1 MNPREWL
8 DGLRKIDIS
17 DLDVNN
23 LGSWPAAVKT
33 IAGALVLII
42 VLALGYNFYL
52 KDLQDQLDL
61 SRANEVTLKEQFA
74 NKAYLAT
81 NLNAYKMQMK
91 EMENSFGALLRQLP
105 SDTEVPGLL
114 EDITRTGLGS
124 GLEFEEI
131 KLLPEV
137 TQQFYIELP
146 IQITVVGAYHDL
158 ATFASGVA
166 SLPRIVTLHDF
177 QIKPVEPGN
186 TQKLRMS
193 ILAKT
198 YRYNDKGCRNEGRQ
212 TAVHQCGLDQPGRLR

>member
-198 YRYNDKGCRNEGRQ
+198 YRYNDKGLQ
-212 TAVHQCGLDQPGRLR
+212 K

>member
-8 DGLRKIDIS
+8 DNLRKIDFN
-17 DLDVNN
+17 DLDLNN
-23 LGSWPAAVKT
+23 LGSWPAVVKSV
-33 IAGALVLII
+33 AGAMVLII

-52 KDLQDQLDL
+52 KDLLDQLDQ
-61 SRANEVTLKEQFA
+61 SRATEVALKEQFA
-74 NKAYLAT
+74 TKAFKAA
-81 NLNAYKMQMK
+81 NLDAYKAQMTEMQT
-91 EMENSFGALLRQLP
+91 SFGALLRQLP

-131 KLLPEV
+131 KLLPEAA
-137 TQQFYIELP
+137 QQFYIELP
-146 IQITVVGAYHDL
+146 IQITVVGGYHDL
-158 ATFASGVA
+158 ATFVSGVA

-177 QIKPVEPGN
+177 EIKPMEPGS

-198 YRYNDKGCRNEGRQ
+198 YRYNDKGLQ
-212 TAVHQCGLDQPGRLR
+212 Q